1 MDETNKL
8 IADEQNDY
16 IAKNNQLEEELVEVN
31 YDIVTQSEHD
41 SFLEHVE
48 SLEGYELDDIMD
60 ILNKDIEE

>member
-16 IAKNNQLEEELVEVN
+16 IAKNNQLEEELVEIN